1 MKPKMGRIMIFD
13 TNNIELL
20 ALKNLLMWRHCC
32 TSLIELRTFGGIYYD
47 SYSMANVAMKN
58 HMKEFRSLKR
68 AYRESLEK
76 TYNEYVLEMKHDR
89 LFDDIILADN
99 ILMSRLESYNPDEEL
114 DFEFIKNENYFCE
127 QNPY

>member
-1 MKPKMGRIMIFD
+1 
-13 TNNIELL
+13 
-20 ALKNLLMWRHCC
+20 
-32 TSLIELRTFGGIYYD
+32 
-47 SYSMANVAMKN
+47 MANVAMKN
-58 HMKEFRSLKR
+58 HMKEVRSLKR

-76 TYNEYVLEMKHDR
+76 TYNEYVREMKQDR